1 MSKKSTVMITVIKYS
16 NDYLEISADDSN
28 KEASKE
34 SVDFHWKASG

>member
-1 MSKKSTVMITVIKYS
+1 MSKKNTVLIAVIKYS
-16 NDYLEISADDSN
+16 NDYLEASVNDFN